1 MERGYPNSGQKRSI
15 CILSWFFFFLTIVA
29 YHHALAEQ
37 PIIEGFVTK
46 VSDGDT
52 IQVTT
57 NNQTKITIRLSGI
70 DCPEIAKINHKTGK
84 ISKPGQP
91 FSQEAHEYMVH
102 LAMRK
107 QVKIVA
113 HGRDQYHR
121 LLGII
126 FYNDRDVNLELVK
139 TGLAEVY
146 RGNGAIKAYRNE
158 LEKAEK
164 EARDNLR
171 GMWILGEKYES
182 PAKFRKRMNI
192 RGG

>member
-1 MERGYPNSGQKRSI
+1 MKLGYPINWQKRSSR
-15 CILSWFFFFLTIVA
+15 ILFWLFFFLSIALSQYT
-29 YHHALAEQ
+29 LAE
-37 PIIEGFVTK
+37 EGTFKGVVTK

-91 FSQEAHEYMVH
+91 FSQEALEYMVQ
-102 LAMRK
+102 LAMGK
-107 QVKIVA
+107 QVKIVV

-121 LLGII
+121 LLGIV

-139 TGLAEVY
+139 KGLAEVY
-146 RGNGAIKAYRNE
+146 RGNGAI
-158 LEKAEK
+158 
-164 EARDNLR
+164 
-171 GMWILGEKYES
+171 
-182 PAKFRKRMNI
+182 
-192 RGG
+192 